1 MTPDRQRALMEAMA
15 AVSALA
21 ETGSREVAMDHLR
34 RAHEIL
40 ADAQHDERPW
50 SRLVEVKERR
60 TA

>member
-1 MTPDRQRALMEAMA
+1 MSPDRQRALAEALA
-15 AVSALA
+15 AATALA

-50 SRLVEVKERR
+50 SRLVDVTERR